1 MTLAA
6 IGLGANLGD
15 PPRMLERAL
24 AALEAHGRVVARSR
38 LYRTVPWG
46 YAAQPPF
53 CNAVALL
60 ETGRSP
66 RRLLEALK
74 GIERSL
80 GRQPGER
87 WGPRFIDL
95 DILTYGDLVVD
106 EPDLQIPHPGLAE
119 RAFVL
124 VPLAELDPRYAALRD
139 RLAPEERAGVE
150 PLDQR
155 ESVSLMSEA
164 SMAERVRAL
173 ASAFLTT
180 DLVRVRITDPNDDAI
195 ELRRAPRPMPSAG
208 SETEP
213 EHAAPAVPANVEPIK
228 ADLVGIV
235 HLRRPAVHEGERLD
249 GDRELA
255 YVEALGIR
263 NAVRSLGPG
272 RIAAVRV
279 GDGQPV
285 EYGQVLFEID
295 RG

>member
-15 PPRMLERAL
+15 PPRMLERAI
-24 AALEAHGRVVARSR
+24 AALGAQGTVVGRSR

-46 YAAQPPF
+46 YAEQPPF
-53 CNAVALL
+53 CNAVVLL
-60 ETGRSP
+60 ETGHSP
-66 RRLLEALK
+66 RGLLEALK
-74 GIERSL
+74 RVERSL
-80 GRQPGER
+80 GRKPGER
-87 WGPRFIDL
+87 WGPRLIDL
-95 DILTYGDLVVD
+95 DILTFGELVVD
-106 EPDLQIPHPGLAE
+106 EPDLRIPHARLRE

-124 VPLAELDPRYAALRD
+124 VPLAELDPRYAPLRD
-139 RLAPEERAGVE
+139 RLPPEERAGVV

-195 ELRRAPRPMPSAG
+195 ELRRAPRPMPAG
-208 SETEP
+208 GSDAEP
-213 EHAAPAVPANVEPIK
+213 EHVAPAAPANVEAIK

-235 HLRRPAVHEGERLD
+235 HLRRPAVHEGERLE

-279 GDGQPV
+279 WDGQPV